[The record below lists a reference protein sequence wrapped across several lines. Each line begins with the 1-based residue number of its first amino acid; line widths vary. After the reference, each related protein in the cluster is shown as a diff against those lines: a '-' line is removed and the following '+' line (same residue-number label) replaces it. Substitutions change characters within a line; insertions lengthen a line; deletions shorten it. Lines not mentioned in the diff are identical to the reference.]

1 MGSLLRKE
9 DEKCSDI
16 VSEFLNECFYNKC
29 ESFERVNDVGRQIKG
44 IDVIFTLNGEKF
56 ICDEKA
62 AIRYVNKN
70 LKTFSM
76 ELSFLDRGGN
86 IHDGWLLD
94 EEKINN
100 SFLFVWIDRAKQD
113 ILSSKEDIQELEYA
127 LVYKEDIVD
136 YLESIGWNE
145 SKLIKK
151 ADLIR
156 EDEHEYCGDL
166 YKDGC
171 KFVCSR
177 FLYEKPVNVLIKR
190 EKLKELSVLT
200 KKIIK

>member
-44 IDVIFTLNGEKF
+44 IDVIFTLNGEEF

-100 SFLFVWIDRAKQD
+100 SFLFIWIDRAKQD